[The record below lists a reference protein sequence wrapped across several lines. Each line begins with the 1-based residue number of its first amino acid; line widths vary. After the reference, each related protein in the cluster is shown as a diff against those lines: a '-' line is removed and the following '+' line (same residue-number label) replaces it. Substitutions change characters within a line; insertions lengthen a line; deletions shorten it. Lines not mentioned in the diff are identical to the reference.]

1 MKKIL
6 VLIPIIAFVG
16 AIILNPVVPS
26 KKEATPTT
34 NVVSYMSDPGTGW

>member
-16 AIILNPVVPS
+16 AVIFNPVPF
-26 KKEATPTT
+26 KKEATPTK
-34 NVVSYMSDPGTGW
+34 NVVSYMTDPGTGW